1 MERVWRREKK
11 NRTNQGETRK
21 KMFVCLFVF
30 LYFPREGYQHPYHN
44 ICIRPDA
51 YNPLGHELLIR
62 LSDRGFL
69 TDKSYGTSLRL
80 FSFLFSLAFRDT
92 KHLKY

>member
-11 NRTNQGETRK
+11 SRTNQGETRK
-21 KMFVCLFVF
+21 KIFVCLFF
-30 LYFPREGYQHPYHN
+30 FYSPREGYQHPYHN

-69 TDKSYGTSLRL
+69 TDKSYGTSLCL

>member
-1 MERVWRREKK
+1 MA
-11 NRTNQGETRK
+11 TRK
-21 KMFVCLFVF
+21 EKPNEPRRNAKENICLFVF
-30 LYFPREGYQHPYHN
+30 LYSPREGYQHPYHN

-51 YNPLGHELLIR
+51 YNSLGHELLIR

-69 TDKSYGTSLRL
+69 TDKSYGTSLCL